1 MLNGKLTIPLEPYS
15 ENNKCWNSD
24 PFFIHASKND
34 SFRYRYVVKYNK
46 GLMTTVGNFLTS
58 PFTRK
63 KDENSVQELRTR
75 KLQRGTHQY
84 DIFHH
89 PRDRSWMRSVVV
101 GQVFFIKMLYGELDN
116 GDNLNELL
124 IECEY
129 LKFGHPGYVVDD
141 VKQHFFKWVQNGA
154 GTCCTP
160 YQAVFLCSLL
170 GQLVERGRN
179 WKAAY
184 TCSFVGKKCCDLILS
199 SFGRCPYSILPQSS
213 LKFIKVVAEDLF
225 KTGSSTRCLL
235 FMKYFCSV
243 LDVNYVMQIVNKLSS
258 QPYTERQFDQDV
270 PLLLESLA
278 ILSDRTSCSRYL
290 SFIIGCSPTVHCLW
304 NLYNLM
310 PGSLSDVLESL
321 TKEVL
326 NVYNKFISRSR
337 IKLDLLDPIF
347 WSMVP
352 GNLKEKLSSHFY
364 KALTDQ
370 ILSET
375 ATWSKDRVARLMA
388 IAVDVPFHSS
398 DQFYH
403 LVLGVMTHKCKEVV
417 SILPDL
423 LESTAFRSY
432 WETTIAELD
441 KKRVCIHWLKTAFGD
456 GTNPKDKVLGV
467 VKACELLCST
477 DAVKHNKALSE
488 IICKEVD
495 SLVAIKTDFQ
505 SIVTALQDGQSLSP
519 EIWQRLTSI
528 LRSAMRLDN
537 GTGDRK
543 LRYRK
548 MIQMLGFD
556 VHSQRKK
563 NLLKTNLKRW
573 VTYLLRLPIP
583 GHRNCQTFLLMDLFL
598 RIHVICFGY
607 RAFSLRCPVS
617 MQIYKEKRNCSHTK
631 SPTPTG
637 FVWNTNMAATS
648 LFWNTKMAA
657 VTSCDPY
664 VLRHAY

>member
-1 MLNGKLTIPLEPYS
+1 MNENVVSATIVTEKPMLNGKVTIPLEPCSDNSKY
-15 ENNKCWNSD
+15 WNSD
-24 PFFIHASKND
+24 PFLIDASQND
-34 SFRYRYVVKYNK
+34 SFRYHYVVKYNK
-46 GLMTTVGNFLTS
+46 GLIKTVGNFLAS
-58 PFTRK
+58 AVTRK
-63 KDENSVQELRTR
+63 KDEKPVQELHTR
-75 KLQRGTHQY
+75 KLKSGTHQY
-84 DIFHH
+84 DIFHD
-89 PRDRSWMRSVVV
+89 PSDGSWMQSVVV

-116 GDNLNELL
+116 GGNLKELL
-124 IECEY
+124 IECEH
-129 LKFGHPGYVVDD
+129 LKFGHPGYVVDN
-141 VKQHFFKWVQNGA
+141 VKQHFFKWVQKVS

-179 WKAAY
+179 WKAAH
-184 TCSFVGKKCCDLILS
+184 TCSSLGKKCCDMILS
-199 SFGRCPYSILPQSS
+199 SFGRCPYSLLPESS

-225 KTGSSTRCLL
+225 KTGSSTGCLL

-243 LDVNYVMQIVNKLSS
+243 LDVNYVMQIVNRLSS

-270 PLLLESLA
+270 PFLLESLA
-278 ILSDRTSCSRYL
+278 ILSNRTSCARYL
-290 SFIIGCSPTVHCLW
+290 SFTIGCSPTVHCLW
-304 NLYNLM
+304 NLYNLT
-310 PGSLSDVLESL
+310 PGSFSDVLESL
-321 TKEVL
+321 TKEVS
-326 NVYNKFISRSR
+326 NVYNTFISRSR
-337 IKLDLLDPIF
+337 IKPDLLDPVF
-347 WSMVP
+347 WSLVP
-352 GNLKEKLSSHFY
+352 GNLKEKLSSHFC

-375 ATWSKDRVARLMA
+375 AAWSKDRLASLMA
-388 IAVDVPFHSS
+388 IATDVRLHSS
-398 DQFYH
+398 DQFYR

-417 SILPDL
+417 YILPDL

-432 WETTIAELD
+432 WETTIPELD

-488 IICKEVD
+488 AICKEVE
-495 SLVAIKTDFQ
+495 SLVVIKTDFQ
-505 SIVTALQDGQSLSP
+505 SIMTALLDGQSLSP
-519 EIWQRLTSI
+519 EIWQRLASI
-528 LRSAMRLDN
+528 LRSAIRLDN

-573 VTYLLRLPIP
+573 VTYVLRLPIP
-583 GHRNCQTFLLMDLFL
+583 GHRNCQTFLLRDLFL

-607 RAFSLRCPVS
+607 RAFSLTCLAS
-617 MQIYKEKRNCSHTK
+617 MQIYKDKRNC
-631 SPTPTG
+631 
-637 FVWNTNMAATS
+637 
-648 LFWNTKMAA
+648 
-657 VTSCDPY
+657 
-664 VLRHAY
+664 